1 MQDAGSTPP
10 HSKTWTYF
18 ENAWHEG
25 NVPIM
30 GVRSHGAW
38 MGSTVFDG
46 ARYFEGVMPDIDLHM
61 ARINQSAKNFL
72 LEPKVSVERWI
83 ELAHEG
89 VARFDRDKELYIRPM
104 YWAELALPGGGVK
117 YDPASTRYAL
127 CIYEAPMMKLEQ
139 ASSSVTLSPFRR
151 PSLEY
156 APVDA
161 KAGCLYPN
169 GARALVEAAS
179 RGFDNC
185 LMRDGMGAIAEL
197 ANANVAMAKDG
208 VMYTPFPNGTFLNG
222 ITRQRVIGLMREAG
236 VKVVEKTLK
245 YEDFYDADEIFSCG
259 NYNKVVPITRIDDRD
274 LQPGPVMRM
283 ARKLYWEYAHASA
296 PAKASEQS
304 RVA

>member
-1 MQDAGSTPP
+1 MQDAGSASAF
-10 HSKTWTYF
+10 SKTWTFF

-30 GVRSHGAW
+30 GARSHGAW

-46 ARYFEGVMPDIDLHM
+46 ARYFEGVMPDLDLHM

-89 VARFDRDKELYIRPM
+89 VARFDRDKELYLRPM
-104 YWAELALPGGGVK
+104 YWAELPLPGGGVK
-117 YDPASTRYAL
+117 YDPASTRWAM
-127 CIYEAPMMKLEQ
+127 CVYEAPMMQ
-139 ASSSVTLSPFRR
+139 PGASSITLSPFRR
-151 PSLEY
+151 PSIES

-169 GARALVEAAS
+169 GARALVEANN

-185 LMRDGMGAIAEL
+185 LMRDQMGAIAEL

-208 VMYTPFPNGTFLNG
+208 VMYTPAPNGTFLNG
-222 ITRQRVIGLMREAG
+222 ITRQRVIGLLRQAG
-236 VKVVEKTLK
+236 VTVVEKTLK

-259 NYNKVVPITRIDDRD
+259 NYNKVVPITKIDDRD
-274 LQPGPVMRM
+274 LQPGPVMRL
-283 ARKLYWEYAHASA
+283 ARELYWKFAHASA
-296 PAKASEQS
+296 PVKAEAS

>member
-1 MQDAGSTPP
+1 MEDAAVSTP
-10 HSKTWTYF
+10 HSKTWTFF
-18 ENAWHEG
+18 EGEWREG
-25 NVPIM
+25 NTPIM

-46 ARYFEGVMPDIDLHM
+46 ARYFEGVMPDVDLHM

-72 LEPKVSVERWI
+72 LEAKVSVERWL
-83 ELAHEG
+83 ELTREG
-89 VARFDRDKELYIRPM
+89 IAKFDRDAELYIRPM

-127 CIYEAPMMKLEQ
+127 CIYEAPMLKPGA

-151 PSLEY
+151 PSIEY

-185 LMRDGMGAIAEL
+185 LMRDAMGAVAEL
-197 ANANVAMAKDG
+197 ANANVAFAKDG
-208 VMYTPFPNGTFLNG
+208 VMYTPAPNGSFLNG
-222 ITRQRVIGLMREAG
+222 ITRQRVIGLLREAG
-236 VKVVEKTLK
+236 VKVVEKTLR
-245 YEDFYDADEIFSCG
+245 YEEFYDADEIFSCG

-274 LQPGPVMRM
+274 LQPGPVMRK
-283 ARKLYWEYAHASA
+283 ARELYWDYAHGRATSA
-296 PAKASEQS
+296 AA
-304 RVA
+304 

>member
-1 MQDAGSTPP
+1 MTDSI
-10 HSKTWTYF
+10 SRTWTFF
-18 ENAWHEG
+18 EGEWREG
-25 NVPIM
+25 NTPIM

-46 ARYFEGVMPDIDLHM
+46 ARYFDGVMPDLDLHM
-61 ARINQSAKNFL
+61 ARINQSATNFM

-89 VARFDRDKELYIRPM
+89 ITKFEAGKDLYIRPM

-117 YDPASTRYAL
+117 YDPASTRWAL
-127 CIYEAPMMKLEQ
+127 CIYEAPMMQ
-139 ASSSVTLSPFRR
+139 PGSSSITLSPFRR
-151 PSLEY
+151 PSIET

-169 GARALVEAAS
+169 GARALVEANS

-185 LMRDGMGAIAEL
+185 LMRDPLGAIAEL

-208 VMYTPFPNGTFLNG
+208 VMYTPAPNGTFLNG
-222 ITRQRVIGLMREAG
+222 ITRQRVIGLLRGAG
-236 VKVVEKTLK
+236 VSVVEKTLK
-245 YEDFYDADEIFSCG
+245 YEDFLDADEIFSLG
-259 NYNKVVPITRIDDRD
+259 NYNKVLPITRIDARE
-274 LQPGPVMRM
+274 LQPGPIYRQ
-283 ARKLYWEYAHASA
+283 ARKLYWEFAHATA
-296 PAKASEQS
+296 PAQS